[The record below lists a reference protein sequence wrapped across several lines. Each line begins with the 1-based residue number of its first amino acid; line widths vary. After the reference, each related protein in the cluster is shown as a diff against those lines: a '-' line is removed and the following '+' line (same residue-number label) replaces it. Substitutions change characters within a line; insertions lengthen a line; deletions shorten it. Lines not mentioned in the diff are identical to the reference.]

1 MASQS
6 RGLKRTGGDIHRF
19 PSVVGASEVKSISLS
34 SVSDSTTRA
43 TVATPTSGK
52 KIRVIKI
59 SAWSV
64 STTAHRTEFYFD
76 TGANGQSDRSK
87 IIFSAVLD
95 ADGESGP
102 NMQMVWP
109 DGAGPVGAADD
120 VLSVRT
126 TGNISTSNE
135 FEAMYREE

>member
-1 MASQS
+1 M
-6 RGLKRTGGDIHRF
+6 GWNGGSLPIHVT
-19 PSVVGASEVKSISLS
+19 PSVAGASEVKSISIS
-34 SVSDSTTRA
+34 SASDSTTRA

-59 SAWSV
+59 SAWTV
-64 STTAHRTEFYFD
+64 SATAHRVEFYFD

-87 IIFSAVLD
+87 IIFSTVLD

-102 NMQMVWP
+102 NLQMVWP

-126 TGNISTSNE
+126 TGNIATSNE